1 VLEAGHITFGS
12 LNNFCKVTPPVL
24 DLWSRILLEAPDSR
38 LILRCPAGQTQQR
51 VLGFFTQRGIDPAR
65 LNLYSNWLGAGEY
78 LRLHDRI
85 DIYLDPFPHSGH
97 TTSMDALWMGVP
109 LITLAGTT
117 AVGGGGKFLLA
128 NLGLDELIAHNPEE
142 YVSKAVEL
150 ARDLPRLKQLRATLR
165 QRMERSPL
173 MDAPTY
179 ARNIEAAYR
188 QMWRAYFEGL

>member
-1 VLEAGHITFGS
+1 
-12 LNNFCKVTPPVL
+12 
-24 DLWSRILLEAPDSR
+24 
-38 LILRCPAGQTQQR
+38 
-51 VLGFFTQRGIDPAR
+51 
-65 LNLYSNWLGAGEY
+65 
-78 LRLHDRI
+78 
-85 DIYLDPFPHSGH
+85 
-97 TTSMDALWMGVP
+97 MDALWMGVP